1 MSLLKDAA
9 CQLSLFGSLNYWH
22 FEIKMLGLL
31 IQMPSKLRFFNEHVF
46 FFSCLYSFFVFIGS
60 MTEKQHGL
68 FYQNELSIENPL
80 PTQHE

>member
-1 MSLLKDAA
+1 VSLLKDAA

-46 FFSCLYSFFVFIGS
+46 FFPVSIHSVFIGS

-68 FYQNELSIENPL
+68 FYQKELSIENPL